1 MEDKDFKEL
10 LSELLSYGQETEW
23 IEFKENNYSPEEIG
37 EYISA
42 LSNSACL
49 AKRNHGYLVYGIKD
63 ETLEIIGTKVSF
75 KNMKKGGQEINHW
88 LAMSLEPKTDFR
100 IIEKMIDDKRVI
112 IIEIDCANSRPIKF
126 KCIAH
131 VRIASSKD
139 KLDKHPQKEKKL
151 WNILNYKNFEDE
163 IALEKVDENKVIELL
178 DYPAYFNLMKLE
190 LPTNKSA
197 ILEKLEQECLIVKKG
212 KKYSITNLGGILFA
226 KNLSQFPNL
235 ARKIIRIIIYKG
247 NNKLE
252 TIKEESNTKG
262 YALAFQELAKF
273 IMDQLPTNEI
283 IEDSLRKNVR
293 MFPEIAIRELLANTI
308 IHQDFSEKGT
318 NPMVEIYS
326 NRIEFINAGK
336 PLINPSRF
344 IDYPPKS
351 RNEKLAD
358 FMRRINICERRGSG
372 IDKVINLVEVFQ
384 LPAPEF
390 IAEEDYVK
398 VILYS
403 HRQFKEMTKEDRI
416 RACYQHCVL
425 KYVFKEDM
433 TNETLRNRFNIDK
446 KNYPMVSKVIRDA
459 IDSKMIKKDEG
470 AKRYLPIWA

>member
-1 MEDKDFKEL
+1 MEEKDFRDL
-10 LSELLSYGQETEW
+10 LDELLSYDQETEW
-23 IEFKENNYSPEEIG
+23 IEFKKNNSSPEEIG
-37 EYISA
+37 EYVSA

-49 AKRNHGYLVYGIKD
+49 SKRNQGYLIYGI
-63 ETLEIIGTKVSF
+63 ENESLNAVGTKVSF

-88 LAMSLEPKTDFR
+88 LAMNLDPKTDFK
-100 IIEKMIDDKRVI
+100 IIEKIIDDKRIV
-112 IIEIDCANSRPIKF
+112 IIEIDCANARPIRF
-126 KCIAH
+126 KGVAY
-131 VRIASSKD
+131 VRIGSSKD
-139 KLDKHPQKEKKL
+139 RLDKHPQKEKKL
-151 WNILNYKNFEDE
+151 WDIINHKNFEDE
-163 IALEKVDENKVIELL
+163 IAIEKIDENKVIELL

-190 LPTNKSA
+190 LPTNRDA
-197 ILEKLEQECLIVKKG
+197 ILDRLRQEGMIVKKG
-212 KKYSITNLGGILFA
+212 AKYSITNLGGILFA
-226 KNLSQFPNL
+226 RDLSNFPNL
-235 ARKIIRIIIYKG
+235 ARKNIRIIIYDG
-247 NNKLE
+247 NSKLK
-252 TIKEESNTKG
+252 TIKEESSNKG
-262 YALAFQELAKF
+262 YAIAYQELVKF

-283 IEDSLRKNVR
+283 IEDSLRKKVE

-326 NRIEFINAGK
+326 DRIEFINAGK

-358 FMRRINICERRGSG
+358 FMRMINVCERRGSG
-372 IDKVINLVEVFQ
+372 FDKIINSVEVFQ
-384 LPAPEF
+384 LPAPEI
-390 IAEEDYVK
+390 IAEEDFVD
-398 VILYS
+398 VILYA
-403 HRQFKEMTKEDRI
+403 HRQFKDMTKEDRM

-459 IDSKMIKKDEG
+459 IDAKAIKKDEG
-470 AKRYLPIWA
+470 AKRYIPIWA

>member
-1 MEDKDFKEL
+1 MEEKEFKEL
-10 LSELLSYGQETEW
+10 LDELLSYEQETEW
-23 IEFKENNYSPEEIG
+23 IEFKKNNSNPEEIG

-49 AKRNHGYLVYGIKD
+49 SKRNHGYLVYGID
-63 ETLEIIGTKVSF
+63 NDSLEAIGTKISF
-75 KNMKKGGQEINHW
+75 RNMKKGGQEINHW
-88 LAMSLEPKTDFR
+88 LAMSLDPKTDFK
-100 IIEKMIDDKRVI
+100 IIEEIIDDKRII

-126 KCIAH
+126 KGVAY
-131 VRIASSKD
+131 VRIGSSKD
-139 KLDKHPQKEKKL
+139 RLDKHPQKEKKL
-151 WNILNYKNFEDE
+151 WDIINHKNFEDE
-163 IALEKVDENKVIELL
+163 IALEKIDENKVIELL

-190 LPTNKSA
+190 LPTNKLA
-197 ILEKLEQECLIVKKG
+197 ILEKLKQECLIVRKG

-226 KNLSQFPNL
+226 KDLSQFPNL

-252 TIKEESNTKG
+252 TTREESNNKG
-262 YALAFQELAKF
+262 YAIAYQELVKF
-273 IMDQLPTNEI
+273 IMDQLPTNEVI
-283 IEDSLRKNVR
+283 DNALRKKVE

-308 IHQDFSEKGT
+308 IHQDFMEKGM
-318 NPMVEIYS
+318 NPMIEVYS

-336 PLINPSRF
+336 PLIKPSRF

-372 IDKVINLVEVFQ
+372 IDKVINSVEFFQ

-390 IAEEDYVK
+390 IGGEDFMNI
-398 VILYS
+398 ILYA
-403 HRQFKEMTKEDRI
+403 HRQFKDMTKEDRI

-459 IDSKMIKKDEG
+459 INSKAIKKDEG